1 MNYSAIIIDDER
13 LARLALKKDLEKF
26 PEITILGE
34 ATGIATAKPL
44 IEQIKPNLI
53 FLDIQLT
60 DGTGFDLLNQ
70 VEYSGKVIFVTA
82 YDKYAF
88 RAFEVNAIDYLLKPI
103 SLKRLKSAIDKLSKN
118 GDQDQVQSTLIKLNY
133 DDRLM
138 VMHRNIVNF
147 IKINSISAICASR
160 EYSYIRTTDGK
171 EYLTSN
177 NISQWENRLPDQNF
191 CRIHRS
197 TIINFDHI
205 VKISHNISGTGEVVL
220 QGSFQL
226 YNISRNYFKKIKQRY
241 SL

>member
-13 LARLALKKDLEKF
+13 LARLTLKKDLEKF

-34 ATGIATAKPL
+34 ASGIASAKPL
-44 IEQIKPNLI
+44 IEQTKPNLI
-53 FLDIQLT
+53 FLDVQLI

-70 VEYSGKVIFVTA
+70 IEYSGKVIFVTA
-82 YDKYAF
+82 FDKYAF

-103 SLKRLKSAIDKLSKN
+103 SIKRLKSAIDKLSN
-118 GDQDQVQSTLIKLNY
+118 DSDPGQSTLVKLNY

-160 EYSYIRTTDGK
+160 EYSNIRTVDGK

-177 NISQWENRLPDQNF
+177 NISQWENRLPDQYF

-197 TIINFDHI
+197 TIINFDYI
-205 VKISHNISGTGEVVL
+205 VKISHNISGTGEVEL
-220 QGSFQL
+220 KGSLQL
-226 YNISRNYFKKIKQRY
+226 YNISRIYFKKIRQRY

>member
-1 MNYSAIIIDDER
+1 MNYSALIIDDER
-13 LARLALKKDLEKF
+13 LARLTLKKDLEKF

-34 ATGIATAKPL
+34 ASGIASAMPL
-44 IEQIKPNLI
+44 IEQTKPNLI
-53 FLDIQLT
+53 FLDVQLT

-70 VEYSGKVIFVTA
+70 IEYSGKVIFVTA
-82 YDKYAF
+82 FDKYAF

-103 SLKRLKSAIDKLSKN
+103 SLKRLKSAIDKLSN
-118 GDQDQVQSTLIKLNY
+118 DSDPVQSTLVKLNY

-147 IKINSISAICASR
+147 IKINSISAIYASR
-160 EYSYIRTTDGK
+160 EYSYIRTIDGK

-197 TIINFDHI
+197 TIINFDYI
-205 VKISHNISGTGEVVL
+205 VRISHNISGTGEVEL
-220 QGSFQL
+220 KGSLQL
-226 YNISRNYFKKIKQRY
+226 YNISRIYFKKIKQRY

>member
-13 LARLALKKDLEKF
+13 LARLTLKKDLEKF
-26 PEITILGE
+26 PEVTILGE
-34 ATGIATAKPL
+34 ASGIATAKTL
-44 IEQIKPNLI
+44 IEKTKPDLL

-70 VEYSGKVIFVTA
+70 IEYSGKVIFVTA

-103 SLKRLKSAIDKLSKN
+103 SLKRLKSAIDKLSNN
-118 GDQDQVQSTLIKLNY
+118 GDQVQSTLIKLNY

-138 VMHRNIVNF
+138 VMHRNSVNF
-147 IKINSISAICASR
+147 IKINSISSICASR
-160 EYSYIRTTDGK
+160 EYSYIHTIDGK

-177 NISQWENRLPDQNF
+177 NISQWENRLPDQYF

-197 TIINFDHI
+197 TIINFDYI
-205 VKISHNISGTGEVVL
+205 VKISHNISGTGEVEL
-220 QGSFQL
+220 KGSLQL
-226 YNISRNYFKKIKQRY
+226 YNISRIYFKKIKQRY

>member
-1 MNYSAIIIDDER
+1 MNYSAIVIDDER
-13 LARLALKKDLEKF
+13 LARLTLKKDLEKF

-34 ATGIATAKPL
+34 ANGIATAKTL
-44 IEQIKPNLI
+44 IERTRPNLI
-53 FLDIQLT
+53 FLDVQLT

-103 SLKRLKSAIDKLSKN
+103 SIKRLKSAIDKLSN
-118 GDQDQVQSTLIKLNY
+118 DSDQVQSTLVKLNY

-160 EYSYIRTTDGK
+160 EYSYIRTIDGK

-177 NISQWENRLPDQNF
+177 NISQWENRLPDQYF

-197 TIINFDHI
+197 TIINFDYI

-220 QGSFQL
+220 QGSLQL
-226 YNISRNYFKKIKQRY
+226 YNISRIYFKKIKQRY

>member
-13 LARLALKKDLEKF
+13 LARLTLKKDLEKF

-34 ATGIATAKPL
+34 ASGIASAKPL
-44 IEQIKPNLI
+44 IEQTKPNLI
-53 FLDIQLT
+53 FLDVQLI

-70 VEYSGKVIFVTA
+70 IEYSGKVIFVTA
-82 YDKYAF
+82 YDQYAL

-103 SLKRLKSAIDKLSKN
+103 SLSRLKSAIDKLSN
-118 GDQDQVQSTLIKLNY
+118 DGDQVQSTLVKLNY

-160 EYSYIRTTDGK
+160 EYSNIRTVDGK

-177 NISQWENRLPDQNF
+177 NISQWENRLPDQYF

-197 TIINFDHI
+197 TIINFDYI
-205 VKISHNISGTGEVVL
+205 VKISHNISGTGEVEL
-220 QGSFQL
+220 KGSLQL
-226 YNISRNYFKKIKQRY
+226 YNISRIYFKKIRQRY

>member
-1 MNYSAIIIDDER
+1 MNYSAIVIDDER
-13 LARLALKKDLEKF
+13 LARLTLKKDLEEF

-34 ATGIATAKPL
+34 ASGIASAKPL
-44 IEQIKPNLI
+44 IEQIKPDLI
-53 FLDIQLT
+53 FLDVQLT

-70 VEYSGKVIFVTA
+70 IEYSGKVIFVTA

-103 SLKRLKSAIDKLSKN
+103 SLKRLKSAIDKLSN
-118 GDQDQVQSTLIKLNY
+118 EGEQVQSTHIKLNY

-138 VMHRNIVNF
+138 VMHRNAVNF

-160 EYSYIRTTDGK
+160 ECSYIRTIDGK

-177 NISQWENRLPDQNF
+177 SISQWENRLPDQNF

-197 TIINFDHI
+197 TIINFDYLN
-205 VKISHNISGTGEVVL
+205 KISHNISGTGEVEL
-220 QGSFQL
+220 KGSL
-226 YNISRNYFKKIKQRY
+226 KSYNISRIYFKKIKHRY